1 MRQKSPARRS
11 TASRQSART
20 PTVAAA
26 RPGDK
31 VTATGT
37 SFGGGGCGCRPR
49 GVSPVEV
56 HWNGRN
62 GPVVA
67 EANADTVGNISA
79 TFSVPDAKPGYY
91 TIVATQRD
99 LELNMDYY
107 GTPAIASFEVLGPH
121 GESVVRPSSEG
132 VGSGTNGSDSAGLV
146 ALTVALGVLHW
157 PCSAGALSPLY
168 APSPVGGSPWWRPSA
183 ASELAPP
190 GASSGSSDAYRMSSS
205 NRIV

>member
-1 MRQKSPARRS
+1 MRVDVRRKSLLGLLGLAAAVLVGLAAGAYACTNLSAINLS
-11 TASRQSART
+11 TG
-20 PTVAAA
+20 AA
-26 RPGDK
+26 RPGDR

-121 GESVVRPSSEG
+121 GESVVRPSSEAGEG
-132 VGSGTNGSDSAGLV
+132 VNTH
-146 ALTVALGVLHW
+146 T
-157 PCSAGALSPLY
+157 
-168 APSPVGGSPWWRPSA
+168 
-183 ASELAPP
+183 
-190 GASSGSSDAYRMSSS
+190 
-205 NRIV
+205 

>member
-1 MRQKSPARRS
+1 MKADLRRNS
-11 TASRQSART
+11 VLGLLG
-20 PTVAAA
+20 VAATVVVGLAAAAYACTNLSTINLSSGSA

-31 VTATGT
+31 ITATGT

-49 GVSPVEV
+49 GVSPVEI

-62 GPVVA
+62 GTVVA

-79 TFSVPDAKPGYY
+79 TFSVPDAKPGFY

-132 VGSGTNGSDSAGLV
+132 VGSATSSSDSAGLV
-146 ALTVALGVLHW
+146 ALTAALGVL
-157 PCSAGALSPLY
+157 SLGLFGGGAVTAMRALSRRR
-168 APSPVGGSPWWRPSA
+168 ATATVGVRA
-183 ASELAPP
+183 
-190 GASSGSSDAYRMSSS
+190 D
-205 NRIV
+205 